1 MTKNVYICLLLV
13 ICSLTAC
20 SPSLREAQDV
30 VAQAD
35 SLWHAGQMYGVD
47 AGDSATL
54 AHAYETLNVIPFPFR
69 EGLGLGSSYA
79 HARYHYGKLLRA
91 KDNPEEA
98 MQAFINAT
106 HSCTRDYHILGR
118 VYSNMGEICHLAGDY
133 ALSYDIFELSADM
146 FLRNGDTLNYYYALN
161 DMAFELAEQGKKEE
175 TLVILSQINYSN
187 HYLEEKKMETRAVL
201 YLHTQQ
207 YDSAIYYVQDLISI
221 GNHEPTGMMICAQ
234 IYSLRGQK
242 DSAVYYAEQVL
253 SFSNDLYH
261 LNNSLYIL
269 TNDKID
275 SDAET
280 IKKTASKR
288 SDIQKLLEIRR
299 GKMSQASQLLEQDL
313 NDKPNIAWVAA
324 VLCIGMGIGVYVYR
338 KRRQHKLLSQQVDD
352 LISKNDAAIQQH
364 EKIVQEHTEYINTL
378 HSQVEKSCA
387 IMYRA
392 EDFPNN
398 LYWKDFEAMGKLIN
412 NNFGMLVAKLQNIY
426 HLSEKEI
433 RLCILVILGNP
444 SGKQLANLL
453 YYGESGI
460 RTYKNRIAQKMGTSS
475 TEMRDFLINVVI
487 SEYPTCHQ

>member
-54 AHAYETLNVIPFPFR
+54 AQAYETLDTWQWVEPDA
-69 EGLGLGSSYA
+69 YA
-79 HARYHYGKLLRA
+79 HACYHYGKLLRA

-106 HSCTRDYHILGR
+106 HSRTRDYHILGR

-313 NDKPNIAWVAA
+313 NRKPNWTWLYAIIAA
-324 VLCIGMGIGVYVYR
+324 VFCSGGVFYWRYR
-338 KRRQHKLLSQQVDD
+338 IRKQQMNTHIEQLVERQADTIIQSIKQHIDTNNL
-352 LISKNDAAIQQH
+352 ND
-364 EKIVQEHTEYINTL
+364 TL
-378 HSQVEKSCA
+378 HWKSYLTMKA
-387 IMYRA
+387 DADLYMGGIVSKLERK
-392 EDFPNN
+392 N
-398 LYWKDFEAMGKLIN
+398 LNEI
-412 NNFGMLVAKLQNIY
+412 
-426 HLSEKEI
+426 EI
-433 RLCILVILGNP
+433 RFCILTMLDFSLSHIAETIHYGYP
-444 SGKQLANLL
+444 SGIKTL
-453 YYGESGI
+453 
-460 RTYKNRIAQKMGTSS
+460 KKRISVKLGT
-475 TEMRDFLINVVI
+475 TPPELHDFLFCMASNA
-487 SEYPTCHQ
+487 